1 MAMHKVTQAK
11 ESEKKYL
18 SNENNVAVE
27 ARGLCFLK
35 GNMQRGILYREY
47 WTLAYR
53 SKIYRGK
60 ICFL

>member
-1 MAMHKVTQAK
+1 MGMYKVTQAK

-27 ARGLCFLK
+27 AHGLCFLK
-35 GNMQRGILYREY
+35 GNIQGGILYREY

-53 SKIYRGK
+53 
-60 ICFL
+60 